1 VSVVLFFEH
10 DNEDSAMTTAV
21 HPLIKDVPK
30 LAQDLKDLCDDDAKF
45 AGQVKEYEQLIA
57 RLTALRAGTNTAS
70 SEDTQLLEQQCSAQQ
85 AILLR
90 KLTHPAGGCCGG
102 CGG

>member
-1 VSVVLFFEH
+1 
-10 DNEDSAMTTAV
+10 MTIAT
-21 HPLIKDVPK
+21 HSLITDAPQ
-30 LAQDLKDLCDDDAKF
+30 LAQDLLDLCDDDPKF
-45 AGQVKEYEQLIA
+45 ARQVNEYEQLA
-57 RLTALRAGTNTAS
+57 MRLNGIHSGTETVNAETA
-70 SEDTQLLEQQCSAQQ
+70 ELLEQQRAALQ

>member
-1 VSVVLFFEH
+1 
-10 DNEDSAMTTAV
+10 MTTSV
-21 HPLIKDVPK
+21 HPLIKDAPE
-30 LAQDLKDLCDDDAKF
+30 LAQDLQDLCDDDSKF
-45 AGQVKEYEQLIA
+45 AGQVAEYQQLVI
-57 RLTALRAGTNTAS
+57 RLAAVQAGIDTLNA
-70 SEDTQLLEQQCSAQQ
+70 EDKQLLEQQCSAQQ

>member
-1 VSVVLFFEH
+1 
-10 DNEDSAMTTAV
+10 MTTAV
-21 HPLIKDVPK
+21 HPLIRDLPK
-30 LAQDLKDLCDDDAKF
+30 LAQDLQDLCDDDSKF
-45 AGQVKEYEQLIA
+45 AGQVKEYEQLAA
-57 RLTALRAGTNTAS
+57 RLAALQAGADTAS
-70 SEDTQLLEQQCSAQQ
+70 AEERQLLEQQCSAQQ

>member
-1 VSVVLFFEH
+1 
-10 DNEDSAMTTAV
+10 MTTAV
-21 HPLIKDVPK
+21 HPLIKDAPN
-30 LAQDLKDLCDDDAKF
+30 LAQDLLDLCDDDLKF
-45 AGQVKEYEQLIA
+45 AGQVAEYEQLVA
-57 RLTALRAGTNTAS
+57 RLAAVHAGTEALS
-70 SEDTQLLEQQCSAQQ
+70 ADDTQLLEQQCTAQQ

>member
-1 VSVVLFFEH
+1 
-10 DNEDSAMTTAV
+10 MTTAV
-21 HPLIKDVPK
+21 HPLIKDSPE
-30 LAQDLKDLCDDDAKF
+30 LAQDLQDLCDDDAKF
-45 AGQVKEYEQLIA
+45 ADKVKEYEQLVA
-57 RLTALRAGTNTAS
+57 RLTALQTGADTAS
-70 SEDTQLLEQQCSAQQ
+70 AEDKQLLEQQCSAQQ

>member
-1 VSVVLFFEH
+1 
-10 DNEDSAMTTAV
+10 MTAQV
-21 HPLIKDVPK
+21 HTLIKDSPE
-30 LAQDLKDLCDDDAKF
+30 LAQDLLDLCDDDPKF
-45 AGQVKEYEQLIA
+45 ATQVAEYEVIAA
-57 RLTALRAGTNTAS
+57 RLAAVQAGKETLSAD
-70 SEDTQLLEQQCSAQQ
+70 DTQLLEQQCTAQQ

>member
-1 VSVVLFFEH
+1 
-10 DNEDSAMTTAV
+10 MTTQV
-21 HPLIKDVPK
+21 HALIKESPE
-30 LAQDLKDLCDDDAKF
+30 LAQDLQDMCDDDANF
-45 AGQVKEYEQLIA
+45 ARQAAEFAVLAE
-57 RLTALRAGTNTAS
+57 RLAAVQAGNESLSA
-70 SEDTQLLEQQCSAQQ
+70 EDRLLLEQQCSAQQ

>member
-1 VSVVLFFEH
+1 
-10 DNEDSAMTTAV
+10 MTTAI
-21 HPLIKDVPK
+21 HPLIKDAPE
-30 LAQDLKDLCDDDAKF
+30 LAQDLQDLCDDDPKF
-45 AGQVKEYEQLIA
+45 AAQVDEFSQLAA
-57 RLTALRAGTNTAS
+57 RLTAVKAG
-70 SEDTQLLEQQCSAQQ
+70 SETLSAEDQVLLEQQCDAQQ